1 MPRKT
6 TGLTELETRKQLL
19 LVESEL
25 NRAQLVNELREFK
38 SGLHQLRNQVNAV
51 GSIASSAAKLTDTF
65 SRIRNAFTHQNEGGN
80 GKSWLS
86 TLLTGAQTAASVF
99 GAFRSRSK

>member
-1 MPRKT
+1 MSRKT
-6 TGLTELETRKQLL
+6 TGLTPLETRKQLL

-38 SGLHQLRNQVNAV
+38 IELHELRNQMNAV

-65 SRIRNAFTHQNEGGN
+65 SRIRSAFTHREPGDGS
-80 GKSWLS
+80 KSWLS
-86 TLLTGAQTAASVF
+86 TALSGAQTVASLF